1 MKIWAHRSKVALLL
15 KGVALTALLAIV
27 AASTSCTDPRK
38 ARFDSWRGHSIE
50 ELIQHMGPASST
62 AQLKDG
68 RTVYSWI
75 QVFGSGRT
83 YRSVFTT
90 SKDGI
95 IEATDYHDAS
105 VPKKADPL

>member
-1 MKIWAHRSKVALLL
+1 MTIRTHHRKAALFLKRALL
-15 KGVALTALLAIV
+15 VTLLAVSAI
-27 AASTSCTDPRK
+27 SISCADPRK
-38 ARFDSWRGHSIE
+38 ARFDSWLGHSIE
-50 ELIQHMGPASST
+50 ELIQHMGPPSST
-62 AQLKDG
+62 AKLKDG
-68 RTVYSWI
+68 RVVYSWI

-95 IEATDYHDAS
+95 IENTDYHDAS

>member
-1 MKIWAHRSKVALLL
+1 MTIRTHRRKAALLL
-15 KGVALTALLAIV
+15 KRALLITLLAVVAI
-27 AASTSCTDPRK
+27 SISCADPRQ

-50 ELIQHMGPASST
+50 ELIQHMGPPSST

-68 RTVYSWI
+68 RRVYSWI

-95 IEATDYHDAS
+95 IENTDYHDAS